1 MDEEIEVKVVSINC
15 DDERTQLGF
24 VFSSLG
30 ATYSDVRLEIKE
42 DEITTSEFQMLSIG
56 SSVFS
61 SKQEEKMKLRGD
73 VVHIKLIAT
82 SNGGTNKRPLSSMA
96 STTSSEGDGLG
107 NGNMNKQPR
116 IQEPSIEAINV
127 ELDGALLGLA
137 SRLNSKLALA
147 KDVQKW
153 QHEILNTRRK
163 IKKLGRHDALEL
175 ETRDQGKSVFFHLF
189 CHECQERYHRSGSIK
204 PWDACANYLRSHINS
219 DGHLKNY
226 EVRHGLVNNLE
237 HAKTNYNN
245 DNEETLV
252 ENKFRVQ
259 EALGRIKLFEVEFPT
274 SKFELVDAT
283 VGNYS
288 RLGAV
293 KIRCT
298 VDNKWMHLFPKTGT
312 LESNMREHVI
322 GKSHHD
328 AVSHISSGCS
338 TKSDPKSKGRPS
350 KPSSSKDPRQKDL
363 SSFLVNVGVPSVD
376 DSSTNDGVD
385 AL

>member
-1 MDEEIEVKVVSINC
+1 MDEEIEVKVVSVNC
-15 DDERTQLGF
+15 DGEHTQLGF

-30 ATYSDVRLEIKE
+30 ATYSDVRLAIKE

-73 VVHIKLIAT
+73 VVHIRLIDT

-107 NGNMNKQPR
+107 NANMNKQPR
-116 IQEPSIEAINV
+116 NQEPSIEVINV
-127 ELDGALLGLA
+127 EGDGALLGLT
-137 SRLNSKLALA
+137 SRLNSKLALV
-147 KDVQKW
+147 KDVKKW

-175 ETRDQGKSVFFHLF
+175 ETRDQGKNVFFHLY
-189 CHECQERYHRSGSIK
+189 CHECEERYHRSGSNK

-226 EVRHGLVNNLE
+226 EVRHGLLKNLE
-237 HAKTNYNN
+237 HAKTNYND
-245 DNEETLV
+245 DNEETLA

-259 EALGRIKLFEVEFPT
+259 EALERIKLFEVEFPT
-274 SKFELVDAT
+274 SKFELVEAT

-288 RLGAV
+288 RLGEV

-298 VDNKWMHLFPKTGT
+298 VDNKWMHLFPKTAS
-312 LESNMREHVI
+312 LESIMREHVI

-328 AVSHISSGCS
+328 AVSHISIGCS
-338 TKSDPKSKGRPS
+338 TKSDPKPKGRPF
-350 KPSSSKDPRQKDL
+350 KPPSSKDPR
-363 SSFLVNVGVPSVD
+363 
-376 DSSTNDGVD
+376 
-385 AL
+385 